1 VNRALYKLFV
11 FLVFTSTACENES
24 ESYTISGYA
33 SYGRAPV
40 QENPI
45 TLEGAISAV
54 ATTSLHEGF
63 FEFKNVPAGTYTLT
77 IQVGSNTD
85 RFSRVVRT
93 ITVGGDVYL
102 DQIIVPYIS
111 FFYKPTVTT
120 DGVSNH
126 ITLTWEYGYP
136 TDDFESYEL
145 RRYSAP
151 HISETTGEVIA
162 VKNSVSDTTYSTT
175 IPANE
180 PAHFAVFVR
189 GTDFIACSGV
199 QSPFRYDLYLY
210 DKFDS
215 RPLAGINIAR
225 HKSDPF
231 GPFESP
237 LGETDANGNF
247 SLTSL
252 IAADKYYI
260 FTHGAKGLQIV
271 GPTYSEPYDETV
283 YPKNK
288 ITKAYLT
295 TYSPLKLEALKNG
308 SYSDTDS
315 LFVEVGPY
323 KKKYKCNDVPEEIL
337 NDTSAKLLS
346 HQNHSIKWVIKTA
359 SGSSAFEH
367 TIFCEPMK
375 SYSYKIE
382 F

>member
-1 VNRALYKLFV
+1 M
-11 FLVFTSTACENES
+11 
-24 ESYTISGYA
+24 
-33 SYGRAPV
+33 
-40 QENPI
+40 
-45 TLEGAISAV
+45 

-85 RFSRVVRT
+85 RFSRVVRI
-93 ITVGGDVYL
+93 ITVDGDVYL

-111 FFYKPTVTT
+111 FFYKPTVIT
-120 DGVSNH
+120 DGVTNH

-136 TDDFESYEL
+136 TDNFESYEL
-145 RRYSAP
+145 RRYPSAV
-151 HISETTGEVIA
+151 ISETMGEVIV
-162 VKNSVSDTTYSTT
+162 VKNSVSENTYSTT

-180 PAHFAVFVR
+180 QAHFAVFVR

-215 RPLAGINIAR
+215 KPLAGINIAR
-225 HKSDPF
+225 HKADPF
-231 GPFESP
+231 GPFESS
-237 LGETDANGNF
+237 LGETDADGNF

-252 IAADKYYI
+252 ISADKYDI
-260 FTHGAKGLQIV
+260 FTRGAKGLQIV
-271 GPTYSEPYDETV
+271 GPIYSEPYDETV

-295 TYSPLKLEALKNG
+295 TYSPLQLKALKNG
-308 SYSDTDS
+308 FYSDTDS

-337 NDTSAKLLS
+337 NDASTNLLS
-346 HQNHSIKWVIKTA
+346 HQNHSIKWTIKTA
-359 SGSSAFEH
+359 SGASAFDH

-375 SYSYKIE
+375 TYSYTIE